1 MWTGRV
7 AAAAMEEMSSE
18 LKHLLEMGFG
28 EMESRSALLIT
39 DNNLMEASVILATNA
54 SRWGDMGTQC
64 HGSVMMS

>member
-1 MWTGRV
+1 M

-54 SRWGDMGTQC
+54 SRWGDIRTQC